1 MDLME
6 PIDAEVVFQ
15 FETFIKVYKSG
26 KVERLIGT
34 DIVPP
39 TSYSV
44 NNVASKDVTI
54 SPEKPVSARL
64 YLPTNIKKD
73 EKLPLLIY
81 FHGRAFCLCS
91 PFCALYHNYLKE
103 TLVLNDVWKFT
114 CPESSGV
121 DDVRVNPALDPRLP
135 SLGCTKILVAVVEKD
150 EFEFRDS
157 GWIYYEAIKKSGW
170 NGEVEFHEGQDFHIF
185 NPAIRTHTH

>member
-64 YLPTNIKKD
+64 YLSTNIKKD

-81 FHGRAFCLCS
+81 FHGGAFCLCS
-91 PFCALYHNYLKE
+91 PFCALYHNYLTSLVSKANVVALSVDYRLAPE
-103 TLVLNDVWKFT
+103 YLLPAAYEDSWDAHAMVLN
-114 CPESSGV
+114 
-121 DDVRVNPALDPRLP
+121 
-135 SLGCTKILVAVVEKD
+135 LG
-150 EFEFRDS
+150 
-157 GWIYYEAIKKSGW
+157 
-170 NGEVEFHEGQDFHIF
+170 
-185 NPAIRTHTH
+185 